1 MVNKSWANKSLGLAA
16 LALMPLLAFA
26 QDGPLDPY
34 SSIKFNL
41 PPNSPVSMMS
51 ATYGDSRATA
61 RGGAL
66 VLDLHIS
73 LSLRNQDAKRIRGI
87 TMLISAQESAPGGRA
102 SYSVPTLDVR
112 PGETFPLKIDVQLIR
127 PVQGGS
133 GPLVQV
139 TLDGILFE
147 GLQFFGPNKL
157 NSRRTMTFWELQNQR
172 DRTYLKQVLATRGMG
187 ALQQEMLESLERQA
201 QRPGLDV
208 QVSRGGRAVGAAA
221 RPDHMAQFAFLNVP
235 SAPVELIDGWADI
248 SGNEARDAR
257 IHLDN
262 KSRRPVKYVEVGWIV
277 KDNNGREF
285 LAGSLPSSEADMYL
299 PPGQR
304 GEILQ
309 DTTLK
314 FSHGR
319 KEALPIASM
328 TGFVSQVEYA
338 DGSAWVPT
346 REALGNTHLGKLMS
360 PSPEEQR
367 LTDLYKKKGMA
378 ALLQDLNRN

>member
-1 MVNKSWANKSLGLAA
+1 MANRLL
-16 LALMPLLAFA
+16 LLAVTFGISVVGMLCA
-26 QDGPLDPY
+26 QEGPLDPN
-34 SSIKFNL
+34 SSIQFNL

-51 ATYGDSRATA
+51 ASYGDSRATV

-73 LSLRNQDAKRIRGI
+73 LTLRNQDPKRIRAI
-87 TMLISAQESAPGGRA
+87 TVLILAQESAPGGRA

-112 PGETFPLKIDVQLIR
+112 AGETFPLKIDVQLIR
-127 PVQGGS
+127 PVQSAS

-139 TLDGILFE
+139 SLDGVLFE

-157 NSRRTMTFWELQNQR
+157 NSRRTMTFWEMQNQR
-172 DRTYLKQVLATRGMG
+172 DRAYLKQVLSSKGAV
-187 ALQQEMLESLERQA
+187 ALQQEMLASFNRQTE
-201 QRPGLDV
+201 RPGLDV
-208 QVSRGGRAVGAAA
+208 QVNRGARTVGAAA
-221 RPDHMAQFAFLNVP
+221 ARPEHLTSFAFLNVP

-262 KSRRPVKYVEVGWIV
+262 RSRRAVKYVEVGWIV
-277 KDNNGREF
+277 KDSAGREF
-285 LAGSLPSSEADMYL
+285 MAGSLPSAESDMYL

-304 GEILQ
+304 GEMLQ

-314 FSHGR
+314 FSQGR
-319 KEALPIASM
+319 NKPVAIASM
-328 TGFVSQVEYA
+328 TGFVSQVEFA
-338 DGSAWVPT
+338 DGGGWVPT
-346 REALGNTHLGKLMS
+346 REALGNSHLGKLLS

-367 LTDLYKKKGMA
+367 LTDLYKKKGLA

>member
-1 MVNKSWANKSLGLAA
+1 MANKLL
-16 LALMPLLAFA
+16 LLAVTFGISVAGILCA
-26 QDGPLDPY
+26 QEGPLDPN
-34 SSIKFNL
+34 SSIQFNL

-51 ATYGDSRATA
+51 ASYGDSRATV

-73 LSLRNQDAKRIRGI
+73 LTLRNQDPKRIRAI
-87 TMLISAQESAPGGRA
+87 TVLISAQDSAPGGRA

-127 PVQGGS
+127 PVQSAS

-139 TLDGILFE
+139 SLDGVLFE

-157 NSRRTMTFWELQNQR
+157 NSRRTMTFWEMQNQR
-172 DRTYLKQVLATRGMG
+172 DRAYLKQVLSTKGAV
-187 ALQQEMLESLERQA
+187 ALQQEMLASFNRQTE
-201 QRPGLDV
+201 RPGLDV
-208 QVSRGGRAVGAAA
+208 QVNRGARAVGAAA
-221 RPDHMAQFAFLNVP
+221 ARPEHLTSFAFLNVP

-262 KSRRPVKYVEVGWIV
+262 RSRRAVKYVEVGWIV
-277 KDNNGREF
+277 KDSAGREF
-285 LAGSLPSSEADMYL
+285 MAGSLPSAESDMYL

-304 GEILQ
+304 GEMLQ

-314 FSHGR
+314 FSQGR
-319 KEALPIASM
+319 NKPVAIASM
-328 TGFVSQVEYA
+328 TGFVSQVEFS
-338 DGSAWVPT
+338 DGGAWVPT
-346 REALGNTHLGKLMS
+346 REALGNSHLGKLLS

-367 LTDLYKKKGMA
+367 LTDLYKKKGLA